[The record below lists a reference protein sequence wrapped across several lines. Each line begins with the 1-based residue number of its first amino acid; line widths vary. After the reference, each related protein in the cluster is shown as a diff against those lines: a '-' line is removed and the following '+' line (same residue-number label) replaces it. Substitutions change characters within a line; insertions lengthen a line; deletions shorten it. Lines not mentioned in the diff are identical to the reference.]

1 MLMHKFVLI
10 FALVFTCSSAM
21 AEWTKVVSN
30 EESTTYADVSTI
42 NKVGDIAKMSD
53 LTDINKPSV
62 GLNYASFK
70 TSHEYDCV
78 SKKSRI
84 VAFSRHS
91 GSMGSGNIISSDTRL
106 HDWLQVRVGGETES
120 LWEVA
125 CSKH

>member
-1 MLMHKFVLI
+1 
-10 FALVFTCSSAM
+10 M

-42 NKVGDIAKMSD
+42 NKVSDIAKMSD

-78 SKKSRI
+78 SNKSRI
-84 VAFSRHS
+84 VAFEALRKY
-91 GSMGSGNIISSDTRL
+91 GQWQYN
-106 HDWLQVRVGGETES
+106 
-120 LWEVA
+120 
-125 CSKH
+125 